1 MKPLFIAITA
11 VVLLLAT
18 AQAITPES
26 LDRILQDHEKRI
38 ATQEEKSRANEQKV
52 IELDNWFDTR
62 ITTLEKYFNN
72 KIAAIAQELTK
83 QAHVD
88 TEIQSLL
95 NFIKAAAAV
104 LLSTLSIIIGYIGI
118 RNAIRKKN

>member
-52 IELDNWFDTR
+52 TELDNWFDTR

>member
-1 MKPLFIAITA
+1 MKQISVAIAII
-11 VVLLLAT
+11 VLLFAT

-52 IELDNWFDTR
+52 TELDNWFDTR
-62 ITTLEKYFNN
+62 ITTLEKYFNG
-72 KIAAIAQELTK
+72 KITVLVQELTK
-83 QAHVD
+83 QAHAD

-95 NFIKAAAAV
+95 NFIKAAAAI
-104 LLSTLSIIIGYIGI
+104 LFSILSVIIGYIGI

>member
-1 MKPLFIAITA
+1 MKPVAIIVA
-11 VVLLLAT
+11 ALILLLAT
-18 AQAITPES
+18 AQAITPEN

-38 ATQEEKSRANEQKV
+38 ATQEEKSRTNEQKV
-52 IELDNWFDTR
+52 TELDNWFDSR
-62 ITTLEKYFNN
+62 ITALEKYFNG
-72 KIAAIAQELTK
+72 KIATLARELSAQ
-83 QAHVD
+83 ARAD

-95 NFIKAAAAV
+95 NFIKAAAAI

>member
-1 MKPLFIAITA
+1 MKPVALIITA
-11 VVLLLAT
+11 LILLLAT

-26 LDRILQDHEKRI
+26 LNRILQDHEKRI

-52 IELDNWFDTR
+52 TELDNWFDTR

-72 KIAAIAQELTK
+72 KIAALAQELTK

-88 TEIQSLL
+88 TEIQPLL

-104 LLSTLSIIIGYIGI
+104 LLSTLSLVIGYIGI

>member
-1 MKPLFIAITA
+1 MKPVAIIVTA
-11 VVLLLAT
+11 LVLLLAT
-18 AQAITPES
+18 AQAITPEN

-52 IELDNWFDTR
+52 TELDNWFDTR
-62 ITTLEKYFNN
+62 ITTLEKYFNG
-72 KIAAIAQELTK
+72 KIAAIAQELSK
-83 QAHVD
+83 QAHAD

-95 NFIKAAAAV
+95 NFIKAAAAI
-104 LLSTLSIIIGYIGI
+104 LFSILSVIIGYIGI

>member
-1 MKPLFIAITA
+1 MKPVFIAITA
-11 VVLLLAT
+11 IVLLLAT
-18 AQAITPES
+18 AQAITPEN
-26 LDRILQDHEKRI
+26 LDRILQNHEKRI

-52 IELDNWFDTR
+52 SELDNWFDTR
-62 ITTLEKYFNN
+62 ITTLEKYFNG
-72 KIAAIAQELTK
+72 KITILMQELTK
-83 QAHVD
+83 QAHAD

-118 RNAIRKKN
+118 RNVIRKKS

>member
-1 MKPLFIAITA
+1 MKPILIAVAAFI
-11 VVLLLAT
+11 LLLAT
-18 AQAITPES
+18 AQAITPEN
-26 LDRILQDHEKRI
+26 LDHILQDHERRI

-52 IELDNWFDTR
+52 TELDSWFDTR
-62 ITTLEKYFNN
+62 IATLEKHFNN
-72 KIAAIAQELTK
+72 KIAVIAQELSK
-83 QAHVD
+83 QARAD

>member
-1 MKPLFIAITA
+1 MKQISVAIAII
-11 VVLLLAT
+11 VLLFAT

-52 IELDNWFDTR
+52 TELDNWFDTR
-62 ITTLEKYFNN
+62 ITTLEKYFNG
-72 KIAAIAQELTK
+72 KIAASAQELSK

-95 NFIKAAAAV
+95 NFIKAAAAI
-104 LLSTLSIIIGYIGI
+104 LFSILSVIIGYIGI

>member
-1 MKPLFIAITA
+1 VKPVAIIVA
-11 VVLLLAT
+11 ALILLLAT
-18 AQAITPES
+18 AQAITPEN

-38 ATQEEKSRANEQKV
+38 ATQEEKSRTNEQKV
-52 IELDNWFDTR
+52 TELDNWFDSR
-62 ITTLEKYFNN
+62 ITALEKYFNG
-72 KIAAIAQELTK
+72 KIATLARELSAQ
-83 QAHVD
+83 ARAD

-95 NFIKAAAAV
+95 NFIKAAAAI